1 MQEEGKK
8 PGRVA
13 WCRHLCGGACGG
25 AGFQWVRQGD
35 TTAPAAARGEGGA
48 GVAQARF
55 GAVDCREVKCIALT
69 FDAGPSENSARLLD
83 VLKEKRVP
91 ATFFLLGKRH
101 IEKYP
106 ELVARMAAEGHEVA
120 SHTWDHK
127 ILTRIT
133 PAQIRDELE
142 RTDTAIERI
151 TGKRPTL
158 MRPPQGRTN
167 DTVHKI
173 CRELGL
179 SEVLWSVTAKD
190 YATTDSALI
199 TKRVLAQA
207 SRDGIILHHPAARP
221 VPGHRARRP
230 GHHRRVEG
238 AGVRVRDRAAAARTR
253 GTPSRGRSTVPDSPG
268 GAESLS
274 GRDFWAAPVSW
285 SEDDRPSFAG
295 GLVRGVRDAV
305 HLQAVGVE
313 EGDLAALVA

>member
-1 MQEEGKK
+1 MRRTATRLRAAVMFTATAALALSLTG
-8 PGRVA
+8 
-13 WCRHLCGGACGG
+13 CTSLH
-25 AGFQWVRQGD
+25 
-35 TTAPAAARGEGGA
+35 TTSPAAARTQA
-48 GVAQARF
+48 AAATAQARF
-55 GAVDCREVKCIALT
+55 GTVDCREAKCIALT

-83 VLKEKRVP
+83 ILKEKQVH

-106 ELVARMAAEGHEVA
+106 ELVKRMAAEGHEVA

-142 RTDTAIERI
+142 RTDTAIERL
-151 TGKRPTL
+151 TGRRPTL

-190 YATTDSALI
+190 YTTTDPALI

-207 SRDGIILHHPAARP
+207 SRDGIILLHDLYQGTVPA
-221 VPGHRARRP
+221 VPGIIDALKK
-230 GHHRRVEG
+230 
-238 AGVRVRDRAAAARTR
+238 R
-253 GTPSRGRSTVPDSPG
+253 GYVFVTVPQLLAPG
-268 GAESLS
+268 KAEP
-274 GRDFWAAPVSW
+274 GKVY
-285 SEDDRPSFAG
+285 RP
-295 GLVRGVRDAV
+295 
-305 HLQAVGVE
+305 
-313 EGDLAALVA
+313 

>member
-1 MQEEGKK
+1 MSTLRSLCKK
-8 PGRVA
+8 RERSLGRLRGVGVFVA
-13 WCRHLCGGACGG
+13 GLAVVLAASGCGRGE
-25 AGFQWVRQGD
+25 

-127 ILTRIT
+127 ILTRIS

-151 TGKRPTL
+151 TGERPTL

-179 SEVLWSVTAKD
+179 AEVLWSVTAKD

-199 TKRVLAQA
+199 TRRVLAQA
-207 SRDGIILHHPAARP
+207 SRDGIILLHDLYQGTVPA
-221 VPGHRARRP
+221 VPGIIDALK
-230 GHHRRVEG
+230 E
-238 AGVRVRDRAAAARTR
+238 R
-253 GTPSRGRSTVPDSPG
+253 GYVFVTVPQLLAPG
-268 GAESLS
+268 SAEP
-274 GRDFWAAPVSW
+274 GKVY
-285 SEDDRPSFAG
+285 RP
-295 GLVRGVRDAV
+295 
-305 HLQAVGVE
+305 
-313 EGDLAALVA
+313 